1 MALPYQ
7 EPDILYT
14 QSIAKKSWQSKD
26 MKEMD
31 THQGRLRYRTLD
43 ELGASPSLPWSIQRI
58 RQDQVESLQ
67 EQVALEEP
75 FEIVVNGQSIAVLM
89 RMPGQEKELA
99 AGFCITEG
107 YVRDVTDILL
117 IHHCGSGLPA
127 PGEQDLESRNRVTLR
142 VIPDRFTPPG
152 QPDVVRLIRSG
163 CGAAD
168 VTALGEDLPQ
178 INHDLDVPAMVL
190 LGLGRAMR
198 ERQDIHHTV
207 GGTHAAVIFDA
218 SGKAITLAEDIGR
231 HNAIDKAV
239 GYCLLRGIALHDKIL
254 LTSGRAS
261 YEMATKAVRV
271 GIPII
276 ASVSA
281 PTSLAVQLAE
291 DRGLTLIGYLRG
303 GRMNVYTHP
312 ERIR

>member
-1 MALPYQ
+1 
-7 EPDILYT
+7 
-14 QSIAKKSWQSKD
+14 
-26 MKEMD
+26 MD
-31 THQGRLRYRTLD
+31 NNSLD
-43 ELGASPSLPWSIQRI
+43 ELQASLPSLHWSVRRI
-58 RQDQVESLQ
+58 RRDQAEPADIH
-67 EQVALEEP
+67 VALEEP

-99 AGFCITEG
+99 AGFCVTEG

-127 PGEQDLESRNRVTLR
+127 PGEQEQDLESRNRVTLR
-142 VIPDRFTPPG
+142 VLLDGFTPPDR
-152 QPDVVRLIRSG
+152 PDVVRLIRSG

-168 VTALGEDLPQ
+168 VTALSEDLPRV
-178 INHDLDVPAMVL
+178 NHGLCISAEIV
-190 LGLGRAMR
+190 LGLGRTMR
-198 ERQDIHHTV
+198 DRQNVHRSV
-207 GGTHAAVIFDA
+207 GGTHAAALFDT
-218 SGKAITLAEDIGR
+218 SGRTVTLAEDIGR

-239 GYCLLRGIALHDKIL
+239 GYCLLRGFSLRDKVL

-261 YEMATKAVRV
+261 YEMATKALRV

-303 GRMNVYTHP
+303 GRMDVYTHP
-312 ERIR
+312 ERIASAEH

>member
-1 MALPYQ
+1 MDNTQ
-7 EPDILYT
+7 TPDQLET
-14 QSIAKKSWQSKD
+14 
-26 MKEMD
+26 
-31 THQGRLRYRTLD
+31 
-43 ELGASPSLPWSIQRI
+43 SPSLPWPVLRVH
-58 RQDQVESLQ
+58 QDQAEAQ
-67 EQVALEEP
+67 EERVALEEP

-107 YVRDVTDILL
+107 YVREVTDILL

-127 PGEQDLESRNRVTLR
+127 PGEGEQDMESRNRVTVR
-142 VIPDRFTPPG
+142 VTPDGFAPPDR
-152 QPDVVRLIRSG
+152 PDVVRLIRSG

-168 VTALGEDLPQ
+168 ITALSEDLPRL
-178 INHDLDVPAMVL
+178 NHELRASAPIL
-190 LGLGRAMR
+190 LGLDRAMR
-198 ERQDIHHTV
+198 AQQDVHRSV
-207 GGTHAAVIFDA
+207 GGTHAAVLFDT
-218 SGKAITLAEDIGR
+218 SGHTITLAEDIGR

-239 GYCLLRGIALHDKIL
+239 GYCLLRGIPLHDKVL

-261 YEMATKAVRV
+261 YEMATKAIRA

-303 GRMNVYTHP
+303 GRMNIYAHP
-312 ERIR
+312 ERIVNAKN

>member
-1 MALPYQ
+1 MKVMDNTQA
-7 EPDILYT
+7 PDPL
-14 QSIAKKSWQSKD
+14 
-26 MKEMD
+26 E
-31 THQGRLRYRTLD
+31 
-43 ELGASPSLPWSIQRI
+43 ASPSLSWPVRRI
-58 RQDQVESLQ
+58 HQDRVESL
-67 EQVALEEP
+67 EERVALEEP
-75 FEIVVNGQSIAVLM
+75 FEIVVNDRSIAVLM

-107 YVRDVTDILL
+107 YVRNVTDILL

-127 PGEQDLESRNRVTLR
+127 PGEQEGDMESRNRVTLR
-142 VIPDRFTPPG
+142 VIPGGFVPPD

-168 VTALGEDLPQ
+168 VTALSEDLPRL
-178 INHDLDVPAMVL
+178 NHDLGASAPVL

-198 ERQDIHHTV
+198 DQQNVHRTV
-207 GGTHAAVIFDA
+207 GGTHAAVIFNA
-218 SGKAITLAEDIGR
+218 LGAAIILAEDVGR

-239 GYCLLRGIALHDKIL
+239 GYCLLRGIPLHDKVL

-261 YEMATKAVRV
+261 YEMATKAIRV

-303 GRMNVYTHP
+303 GRMNVYTHA
-312 ERIR
+312 ERITTDDLED

>member
-1 MALPYQ
+1 MKVI
-7 EPDILYT
+7 EDT
-14 QSIAKKSWQSKD
+14 QR
-26 MKEMD
+26 
-31 THQGRLRYRTLD
+31 RLRYQDRSHSQALD
-43 ELGASPSLPWSIQRI
+43 SLEASPSIPWPVQRI
-58 RQDQVESLQ
+58 RQDQIESL
-67 EQVALEEP
+67 EDRVPLEEP
-75 FEIVVNGQSIAVLM
+75 FEIVVNGRSIAVLM
-89 RMPGQEKELA
+89 RLPGQEKELA

-107 YVRDVTDILL
+107 YVRHVTDILL

-127 PGEQDLESRNRVTLR
+127 PGEQEQDMGSRNRVTLR
-142 VIPDRFTPPG
+142 VTPDGFVPPER
-152 QPDVVRLIRSG
+152 PDVVRLIRSG

-168 VTALGEDLPQ
+168 VTALSETLPLVDHGLRVETT
-178 INHDLDVPAMVL
+178 IL
-190 LGLGRAMR
+190 LSLSRAMR
-198 ERQDIHHTV
+198 AQQAVHRTV
-207 GGTHAAVIFDA
+207 GGTHAAVLFDTT
-218 SGKAITLAEDIGR
+218 GRAIAAAEDIGR

-239 GYCLLRGIALHDKIL
+239 GYCLLRGISPQDKVL

-303 GRMNVYTHP
+303 GRMSVYTHP
-312 ERIR
+312 ERIAGLSN

>member
-1 MALPYQ
+1 MDNTQA
-7 EPDILYT
+7 PDQLKT
-14 QSIAKKSWQSKD
+14 
-26 MKEMD
+26 
-31 THQGRLRYRTLD
+31 
-43 ELGASPSLPWSIQRI
+43 SPSLPWTVLRM
-58 RQDQVESLQ
+58 RQDRTESL
-67 EQVALEEP
+67 EERVALEEP

-107 YVRDVTDILL
+107 YVREVTDILL

-127 PGEQDLESRNRVTLR
+127 PGEEEQDMESRNRVTIR
-142 VIPDRFTPPG
+142 VTPDGFVPPDR
-152 QPDVVRLIRSG
+152 PDVVRLIRSG

-168 VTALGEDLPQ
+168 VTSLSEDLPHVNQ
-178 INHDLDVPAMVL
+178 DLRAPVPVL

-198 ERQDIHHTV
+198 AQQDVHHSV
-207 GGTHAAVIFDA
+207 GGTHAAVLFDT
-218 SGKAITLAEDIGR
+218 SGRAITLAEDIGR
-231 HNAIDKAV
+231 HNAIDKTV
-239 GYCLLRGIALHDKIL
+239 GYCLLRGIPLRDKIL

-261 YEMATKAVRV
+261 YEMATKAIRV
-271 GIPII
+271 GISII

-312 ERIR
+312 ERVTNAVQ

>member
-1 MALPYQ
+1 MVVMDNNQALDQ
-7 EPDILYT
+7 LET
-14 QSIAKKSWQSKD
+14 
-26 MKEMD
+26 
-31 THQGRLRYRTLD
+31 
-43 ELGASPSLPWSIQRI
+43 SPSLPWSVLRVH
-58 RQDQVESLQ
+58 QDRAESLQ
-67 EQVALEEP
+67 ERVALEEP

-107 YVRDVTDILL
+107 YVRNVTDILL

-127 PGEQDLESRNRVTLR
+127 PGEEEQDMESRNRVTIR
-142 VIPDRFTPPG
+142 VTPDGFVPPDR
-152 QPDVVRLIRSG
+152 PDVVRLIRSG

-168 VTALGEDLPQ
+168 VAALSEDLPQ
-178 INHDLDVPAMVL
+178 VNHKLHASAPVL
-190 LGLGRAMR
+190 LGLGRVMR
-198 ERQDIHHTV
+198 DRQDVHRHV
-207 GGTHAAVIFDA
+207 GGTHAAVIFDP
-218 SGKAITLAEDIGR
+218 SGRAITLAEDIGR

-239 GYCLLRGIALHDKIL
+239 GYCLLRGIPLHNKVL

-261 YEMATKAVRV
+261 YEMATKAIRV

-281 PTSLAVQLAE
+281 PTSLAVLLAE

-303 GRMNVYTHP
+303 GRMNIYTHP
-312 ERIR
+312 ERIVDART

>member
-1 MALPYQ
+1 M
-7 EPDILYT
+7 ENT
-14 QSIAKKSWQSKD
+14 QTSD
-26 MKEMD
+26 
-31 THQGRLRYRTLD
+31 RLET
-43 ELGASPSLPWSIQRI
+43 SPSLRWPVRRI
-58 RQDQVESLQ
+58 DQDQIEFL
-67 EQVALEEP
+67 EERVALEEP

-99 AGFCITEG
+99 AGFCVTEG
-107 YVRDVTDILL
+107 YVRAVTDILL

-127 PGEQDLESRNRVTLR
+127 PGEQEQDMESRNRVTVR
-142 VIPDRFTPPG
+142 VVPGGFAPPDR
-152 QPDVVRLIRSG
+152 PDVVRLIRSG

-168 VTALGEDLPQ
+168 VTALSEDLPRL
-178 INHDLDVPAMVL
+178 NHNLRVPAAML

-198 ERQDIHHTV
+198 EKQDIHRDV
-207 GGTHAAVIFDA
+207 GGTHAAVLFDTA
-218 SGKAITLAEDIGR
+218 GKAIVLAEDIGR

-239 GYCLLRGIALHDKIL
+239 GHCLLRGIPLHDKVL

-261 YEMATKAVRV
+261 YEMVTKAVRV
-271 GIPII
+271 GIPIV

-303 GRMNVYTHP
+303 GRMNVYTYP
-312 ERIR
+312 ERIANADH

>member
-1 MALPYQ
+1 M
-7 EPDILYT
+7 DNT
-14 QSIAKKSWQSKD
+14 QASD
-26 MKEMD
+26 
-31 THQGRLRYRTLD
+31 RLETN
-43 ELGASPSLPWSIQRI
+43 PSMPWPIRRI
-58 RQDQVESLQ
+58 HKDQVESL
-67 EQVALEEP
+67 EDQVALEEP

-89 RMPGQEKELA
+89 RLPGQEKELA

-127 PGEQDLESRNRVTLR
+127 PGDQDLESRNRVTLR
-142 VIPDRFTPPG
+142 VIPDGFVPPG

-168 VTALGEDLPQ
+168 VTALSEDLPR
-178 INHDLDVPAMVL
+178 INQNLSVFAPVL

-198 ERQDIHHTV
+198 DMQDIHRDV
-207 GGTHAAVIFDA
+207 GGTHAAVLFDP

-239 GYCLLRGIALHDKIL
+239 GYCLLRGIALQDKIL

>member
-1 MALPYQ
+1 M
-7 EPDILYT
+7 
-14 QSIAKKSWQSKD
+14 
-26 MKEMD
+26 
-31 THQGRLRYRTLD
+31 
-43 ELGASPSLPWSIQRI
+43 PWTVRRI
-58 RQDQVESLQ
+58 RQDGVESLD
-67 EQVALEEP
+67 ERVALEEP
-75 FEIVVNGQSIAVLM
+75 FEIVINGQSIAVLM

-127 PGEQDLESRNRVTLR
+127 PGEREQDMESRNRVTLR
-142 VIPDRFTPPG
+142 VVPNGFVAPDR
-152 QPDVVRLIRSG
+152 PDVVRLIRSG

-168 VTALGEDLPQ
+168 VTALSEDLPRVD
-178 INHDLDVPAMVL
+178 HDLTVSPTIL

-198 ERQDIHHTV
+198 DQQNVHRTV
-207 GGTHAAVIFDA
+207 GGTHAAALFDP
-218 SGKAITLAEDIGR
+218 SGRAITLAEDVGR

-239 GYCLLRGIALHDKIL
+239 GYCLLRGIPLQDKIL

-261 YEMATKAVRV
+261 YEMATKAIRT

-312 ERIR
+312 ERIQDGR

>member
-1 MALPYQ
+1 M
-7 EPDILYT
+7 
-14 QSIAKKSWQSKD
+14 
-26 MKEMD
+26 
-31 THQGRLRYRTLD
+31 H
-43 ELGASPSLPWSIQRI
+43 
-58 RQDQVESLQ
+58 QDQAESLQ
-67 EQVALEEP
+67 ERVALEEP

-107 YVRDVTDILL
+107 YVRKVTDILL

-127 PGEQDLESRNRVTLR
+127 PGEEEQDMESRNRATVRVTPDGF
-142 VIPDRFTPPG
+142 VPPDR
-152 QPDVVRLIRSG
+152 PDVVRLIRSG

-168 VTALGEDLPQ
+168 VTALSEDLPRV
-178 INHDLDVPAMVL
+178 NHGLRASAPVL
-190 LGLGRAMR
+190 LGLGRTMR
-198 ERQDIHHTV
+198 AQQDVHRSV
-207 GGTHAAVIFDA
+207 GGTHAAVLFDT
-218 SGKAITLAEDIGR
+218 SGQVINLAEDIGR

-239 GYCLLRGIALHDKIL
+239 GYCLLRGIPLRDKVL

-261 YEMATKAVRV
+261 YEMATKAIRV

-303 GRMNVYTHP
+303 GRMNIYTHP
-312 ERIR
+312 ERVTNAV

>member
-1 MALPYQ
+1 MENTEGRAGR
-7 EPDILYT
+7 
-14 QSIAKKSWQSKD
+14 SI
-26 MKEMD
+26 
-31 THQGRLRYRTLD
+31 RLRGQAIDRLD
-43 ELGASPSLPWSIQRI
+43 TSPSISWPIRRI
-58 RQDQVESLQ
+58 RQDQVESV
-67 EQVALEEP
+67 EERVALEEP

-107 YVRDVTDILL
+107 YVRQVTDILL

-127 PGEQDLESRNRVTLR
+127 PGEEGQDMESRNRVTMR
-142 VIPDRFTPPG
+142 VISGGFVPPDR
-152 QPDVVRLIRSG
+152 PDVVRLIRSG

-168 VTALGEDLPQ
+168 VTALSEELPRVNRDLR
-178 INHDLDVPAMVL
+178 ASAAVL

-198 ERQDIHHTV
+198 DQQDVHHSV
-207 GGTHAAVIFDA
+207 GGTHAAVLFDT
-218 SGKAITLAEDIGR
+218 SGRAITLAEDIGR
-231 HNAIDKAV
+231 HNAMDKAI
-239 GYCLLRGIALHDKIL
+239 GYCLLRGIPLHDKVM

-271 GIPII
+271 GIPIV

-312 ERIR
+312 ERIANAGT